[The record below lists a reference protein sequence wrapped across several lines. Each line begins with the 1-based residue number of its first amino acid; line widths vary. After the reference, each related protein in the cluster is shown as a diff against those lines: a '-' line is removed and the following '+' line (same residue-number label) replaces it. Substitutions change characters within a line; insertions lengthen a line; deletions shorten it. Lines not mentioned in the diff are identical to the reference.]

1 MQDTLDGLEFHLG
14 RLLSQLKRP
23 DAHHVL
29 TRRRLEPQLD
39 LPLRLRLPRHLGV
52 VDETVA
58 GPRVRGQLAGAAQLQ
73 ALDYRGFAGAVGA
86 DDEGQG
92 LEEGDDELVLRV
104 EAPDALDQHLVHR
117 AHLRRRPPPAAAA
130 PPTKERPSR
139 PPSLPHEP
147 LK

>member
-1 MQDTLDGLEFHLG
+1 M
-14 RLLSQLKRP
+14 
-23 DAHHVL
+23 
-29 TRRRLEPQLD
+29 
-39 LPLRLRLPRHLGV
+39 
-52 VDETVA
+52 A

-104 EAPDALDQHLVHR
+104 EAP
-117 AHLRRRPPPAAAA
+117 
-130 PPTKERPSR
+130 TKERPSR